1 LVAREVF
8 EVLYSPVKAFKKIIE
23 KPDFKG
29 VLLILVLV
37 MFSTVVS
44 QYVVASKF
52 FVRAESPDDDDW
64 TESVSLWNS
73 SDSLLLDDADYK
85 VGNYSVKS
93 SISNGTSIWMKI
105 TGLEPF
111 DCSGDSG
118 YKELF
123 FWIKWIH
130 QNGTFPT
137 NATLRLFS
145 ESENKYFE
153 LDLTPFI
160 SNSSD
165 EWSNSTVNNA
175 TLEVGPENL
184 DWNPVNSPDWKSI
197 TGLEFRLAWLAPAN
211 LTMKIDDLHF
221 QKYVSFLETGAF
233 GGVIMST
240 LMSVVVTFSMNWILW
255 AGILLLTIKVF
266 NEKGGPWKTF
276 FIIIGHVFIVTVV
289 YELASAALF
298 STLPTLNL
306 PVKMLPVA
314 TEEEANA
321 VNALIEKRWYPNWAY
336 WGYGL
341 LTGFYLP
348 FLSDIWIVALYVI
361 AIYLLCKITWRRAT
375 GISLTAFLLRTALR
389 LFIRI

>member
-1 LVAREVF
+1 MVVREVF

-37 MFSTVVS
+37 MSSAVVS
-44 QYVVASKF
+44 RYVIASKF
-52 FVRAESPDDDDW
+52 FMRAETPDDDDW
-64 TESVSLWNS
+64 TEPESVSLWS
-73 SDSLLLDDADYK
+73 SSGSLLPDDADYK
-85 VGNYSVKS
+85 VGNHSVKS
-93 SISNGTSIWMKI
+93 SVSNGTSIWMKI
-105 TGLEPF
+105 TDLGPF
-111 DCSGDSG
+111 DCSGDRG

-145 ESENKYFE
+145 ESENEYFE
-153 LDLTPFI
+153 LNLTAFI
-160 SNSSD
+160 SSSNK
-165 EWSNSTVNNA
+165 WSNSTVNNA

-184 DWNPVNSPDWKSI
+184 NWNQVNSSDWKNV
-197 TGLEFRLAWLAPAN
+197 TGLEFRLAWLVPAN

-221 QKYVSFLETGAF
+221 RRYVPFLETGVF
-233 GGVIMST
+233 SEVIIST
-240 LMSVVVTFSMNWILW
+240 LMSVAVVFLMNWIVR

-266 NEKGGPWKTF
+266 HEKGGPWTKF

-306 PVKMLPVA
+306 PVKTLPAA
-314 TEEEANA
+314 TEEEASA

-336 WGYGL
+336 WG
-341 LTGFYLP
+341 FYLP
-348 FLSDIWIVALYVI
+348 FVREIWMAALCVI
-361 AIYLLCKITWRRAT
+361 PIYLLCKIAWRKAA
-375 GISLTAFLLRTALR
+375 GISLTAFLIRTTLR
-389 LFIRI
+389 LFIGF

>member
-29 VLLILVLV
+29 ILLILVLV
-37 MFSTVVS
+37 IFSTVVS
-44 QYVVASKF
+44 QYVVASRF

-64 TESVSLWNS
+64 TESIALWASNGVRS
-73 SDSLLLDDADYK
+73 NDTDRM

-93 SISNGTSIWMKI
+93 SVFNGTSIWMNI
-105 TGLEPF
+105 TGLGPF
-111 DCSGDSG
+111 DCSAEG
-118 YKELF
+118 YEELF

-145 ESENKYFE
+145 EGENKYFE
-153 LDLTPFI
+153 LDLTAFI
-160 SNSSD
+160 STSSN

-175 TLEVGPENL
+175 TLEIGPENP
-184 DWNPVNSPDWKSI
+184 DWNRVNSPNWKSV
-197 TGLEFRLAWLAPAN
+197 TGLEFRLAWLVPAN

-221 QKYVSFLETGAF
+221 RKYVPFLETGAF
-233 GGVIMST
+233 SGIIIPT
-240 LMSVVVTFSMNWILW
+240 LMSVALFFFMDWILW
-255 AGILLLTIKVF
+255 AGILLLIIKVF
-266 NEKGGPWKTF
+266 HEKGGPWTTF

-306 PVKMLPVA
+306 PVKTLPVA

-321 VNALIEKRWYPNWAY
+321 LNALIEKRWYPNWTY

-341 LTGFYLP
+341 LSGFYFP
-348 FLSDIWIVALYVI
+348 FVREIWMVALSVI
-361 AIYLLCKITWRRAT
+361 AVYLLCKITWRRAA
-375 GISLTAFLLRTALR
+375 GISLAAFLLRTTLR
-389 LFIRI
+389 LFIGF